1 MTFADVVSHNFEHE
15 GLEGNTVKRF
25 NARIHP
31 VSLNEMLAGCSLPQH
46 TANNGSEFP
55 SWSFG
60 EEFEIEQSPATPVA
74 SMMVRDDSNMYTG
87 KTTTPNQY
95 LSFNKSTYEPSV
107 VFPQPSATTVQ
118 KNTHVNAF
126 PPLKNLEGQYILPN

>member
-1 MTFADVVSHNFEHE
+1 MN
-15 GLEGNTVKRF
+15 RF

-46 TANNGSEFP
+46 TVNNGSEFP

-60 EEFEIEQSPATPVA
+60 EEFDIEQSPATPVA
-74 SMMVRDDSNMYTG
+74 SMMVRDDSTMYTG
-87 KTTTPNQY
+87 KTTPPNQY

-107 VFPQPSATTVQ
+107 DFPQPSATIVQ